1 MCFCVGRTQPFGGP
15 LTFVCLQQKC
25 QPILLK
31 KNPPQWISYHVKE
44 HSQITD
50 WDSPLPWRPANKTHG
65 FFIAQCLSSWQGS
78 CLECQ
83 SQFCHVCHS
92 CCFRSN
98 ASLGRGRASVFIH
111 VMALWTTMAPPS
123 CSHGVLAGTV
133 HRMAVLTGVQRRR
146 AGCSLVSLLLWNV
159 PLVYTFATFSPV
171 TVPLLKSLISSLNSL
186 AERKDH
192 SLPLFSLCE
201 GRAACSVP
209 SAPSA
214 RIEVLQVPA

>member
-1 MCFCVGRTQPFGGP
+1 MSTYCPQ
-15 LTFVCLQQKC
+15 
-25 QPILLK
+25 
-31 KNPPQWISYHVKE
+31 KNPPRGISYHVKE
-44 HSQITD
+44 HSQIAD

-65 FFIAQCLSSWQGS
+65 FFTALCLSSWQGS
-78 CLECQ
+78 CRECQ

-111 VMALWTTMAPPS
+111 VMALWTTMAP
-123 CSHGVLAGTV
+123 LAVVTGSWLELFTGWL
-133 HRMAVLTGVQRRR
+133 LTGIQRRR
-146 AGCSLVSLLLWNV
+146 AGCLLVSLQLWNV

-201 GRAACSVP
+201 GRAACSVA